1 MGTFFP
7 SNSHLMVYF
16 IIWEMHGFS
25 HQFLLYEKMQQNPS
39 YGEDLGNWYSC
50 FSYSIG
56 AFLQSDS
63 HPVIYFITWEM
74 LRYPPSVSHSIRIFS
89 EIHRIERAWK
99 IGTHTF
105 PKVWVLF
112 FIRFSSYGIFIEIY
126 NSPWCLLPHGKCMAF
141 PINFP

>member
-16 IIWEMHGFS
+16 IIWVVHGFS

-74 LRYPPSVSHSIRIFS
+74 LRYPHQ
-89 EIHRIERAWK
+89 
-99 IGTHTF
+99 
-105 PKVWVLF
+105 
-112 FIRFSSYGIFIEIY
+112 
-126 NSPWCLLPHGKCMAF
+126 F
-141 PINFP
+141 PIALEYSAKSIELKEPGKLVPILSPKYGYFFPSDSHPMVSS